1 VTKVTDLHHRLAQHK
16 AMGRFDEAPF
26 LVIWEVTQACDLACA
41 HCRANAIPCR
51 NPAELTRDEGFRLL
65 AQVRSFG
72 EPLMIFTGGDPL
84 KRPDIFEL
92 LSESVRLGLRTTITP
107 SATPLLN
114 REAIGAIQRSGVAR
128 MAISLD
134 GADEISHDGFRGV
147 HGSFHRT
154 LAALR
159 IARELGLETQVNTTV
174 TKRNLGQLE
183 KIARLAGENGA
194 KLWSVFFLV
203 VTGRAL
209 MADDLGAE
217 EYESVFERLHSIS
230 INAPFDIKTTEAQ
243 HYRRYV
249 ARLHQP
255 QPNGTNGHPSAIRR
269 QIGINDG
276 KGLLFVSHTGD
287 ICPSGF
293 LPLAAG
299 NVRRDSLVGTYRN
312 ADLFRTLRDE
322 DRLEGKCGRCE
333 YKKICGGSRSRAYA
347 ITGNYLAEDPRC
359 VYQPAMASVPERL
372 SEPTMG

>member
-1 VTKVTDLHHRLAQHK
+1 MT
-16 AMGRFDEAPF
+16 RFDSAPL

-41 HCRANAIPCR
+41 HCRASAMPCR
-51 NPAELTRDEGFRLL
+51 NPSELTTEEGFRLL
-65 AQVRSFG
+65 AEVRSFG

-114 REAIGAIQRSGVAR
+114 REAIAAIQRTGASR
-128 MAISLD
+128 MAVSLD

-154 LAALR
+154 LAALKE
-159 IARELGLETQVNTTV
+159 ARNLGLETQVNTTM
-174 TKRNLGQLE
+174 TKRNVGQLE
-183 KIARLAGENGA
+183 KIAHLVAENGA

-209 MADDLGAE
+209 LKDDLEAE
-217 EYESVFERLHSIS
+217 EYESVFARLHSIS
-230 INAPFDIKTTEAQ
+230 LDAPFDVKTTEAQ
-243 HYRRYV
+243 HYRRYI
-249 ARLHQP
+249 ARLRQQNHA
-255 QPNGTNGHPSAIRR
+255 NGHQSAIRR

-276 KGLLFVSHTGD
+276 KGLVFVSHTGD

-299 NVRRDSLVGTYRN
+299 NLRRDSLVEVYRS
-312 ADLFRTLRDE
+312 APLFLMLRD
-322 DRLEGKCGRCE
+322 DNQLQGKCGECE
-333 YKKICGGSRSRAYA
+333 YRKICGGSRARSYA

-359 VYQPAMASVPERL
+359 IYQPTLASAAN
-372 SEPTMG
+372 

>member
-1 VTKVTDLHHRLAQHK
+1 
-16 AMGRFDEAPF
+16 MGRFDVAPL

-41 HCRANAIPCR
+41 HCRASAVPCR
-51 NPAELTRDEGFRLL
+51 NPAELTREEGFRVL
-65 AQVRSFG
+65 AEIRSFG

-84 KRPDIFEL
+84 KPPDIFEL

-114 REAIGAIQRSGVAR
+114 RQAIGAIQRSGVAR
-128 MAISLD
+128 MAGSLD

-159 IARELGLETQVNTTV
+159 TARELGLETQINTTV

-209 MADDLGAE
+209 MTDDLAAE
-217 EYESVFERLHSIS
+217 EYEAVFERLHDIS

-243 HYRRYV
+243 HYRRYI
-249 ARLHQP
+249 ARLHQA
-255 QPNGTNGHPSAIRR
+255 QPIGTNGYPNAIRR

-299 NVRRDSLVGTYRN
+299 NVRRDSLLGVYRN
-312 ADLFRTLRDE
+312 ASLFRTLRDE
-322 DRLEGKCGRCE
+322 DGLEVSVGVANTAESAGALALVLTRSPE
-333 YKKICGGSRSRAYA
+333 TTWRKIHDAYTNPQA
-347 ITGNYLAEDPRC
+347 TALA
-359 VYQPAMASVPERL
+359 
-372 SEPTMG
+372 